1 MASYVANDV
10 PLASLHLADS
20 VAGCIQVRDGSDLRI
35 VVGSYVG
42 TDVAGAPETYLRASG
57 LPVTASLPPP
67 NLSLYR
73 TVPGMIATNGA
84 PDIYLIE
91 DK

>member
-35 VVGSYVG
+35 VVGSFVT
-42 TDVAGAPETYLRASG
+42 TDVAAASDAYLRAAG
-57 LPVTASLPPP
+57 LSLVAALAPPD
-67 NLSLYR
+67 LSLYR
-73 TVPGMIATNGA
+73 TVPALIATNGS

-91 DK
+91 DA